1 MARKIVVFSTKTNV
15 SKSVISDATTWGQLR
30 GEIGSMLNEE
40 MVATILETKNQLVS
54 FEAILPEGEFK
65 LVLTPAKTKS
75 GAEIIDTASVLQSL
89 KEKWNQAF
97 TDVMNEIE
105 DGDHSTDIEI
115 DSSSSA
121 TLSAS
126 DKAAIEKLK
135 RELGN

>member
-1 MARKIVVFSTKTNV
+1 
-15 SKSVISDATTWGQLR
+15 
-30 GEIGSMLNEE
+30 MLNEE

-105 DGDHSTDIEI
+105 EGDHSTDIEI